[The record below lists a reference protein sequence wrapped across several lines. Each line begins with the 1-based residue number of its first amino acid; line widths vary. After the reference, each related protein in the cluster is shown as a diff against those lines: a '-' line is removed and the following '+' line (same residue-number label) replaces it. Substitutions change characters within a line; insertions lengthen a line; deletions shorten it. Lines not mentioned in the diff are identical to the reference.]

1 MLSKLFKYVESEK
14 MLTWSVISWGL
25 SFLCNKEMSK
35 NPENWWKFM
44 KIVNIDREIL
54 HNFWT
59 LEEFQRNFQEDFRKT
74 SGTNLSAVIGT

>member
-1 MLSKLFKYVESEK
+1 
-14 MLTWSVISWGL
+14 
-25 SFLCNKEMSK
+25 
-35 NPENWWKFM
+35 M
-44 KIVNIDREIL
+44 KIANIDREIL